1 VLSNT
6 RAHEKYNKVIDV
18 SGYSV
23 LREALCVWSVSAIIA
38 SRISEARVRNK
49 IHRQAEVSNFAQTFV
64 ALPDMT
70 THRRGLC
77 RAFSH
82 GKANAMEVP
91 AILHGESRTRLLQ
104 GIAFG
109 VVATLI
115 IGFSWGG
122 WVTGGTA
129 KTMAA
134 TAETKGE
141 MSVLVPLCVTQFMAT
156 DGAVAKLKLTQ
167 YGHDDV
173 VREFVKKVVDT
184 DMDYSFARACASGV
198 DDAITKTAA
207 KG

>member
-1 VLSNT
+1 
-6 RAHEKYNKVIDV
+6 
-18 SGYSV
+18 
-23 LREALCVWSVSAIIA
+23 
-38 SRISEARVRNK
+38 
-49 IHRQAEVSNFAQTFV
+49 
-64 ALPDMT
+64 
-70 THRRGLC
+70 
-77 RAFSH
+77 
-82 GKANAMEVP
+82 MEVP
-91 AILHGESRTRLLQ
+91 SILHGESRTRLLQ
-104 GIAFG
+104 GAALGI
-109 VVATLI
+109 VATLVV
-115 IGFSWGG
+115 GFSWGG

-129 KTMAA
+129 RSMAA

-198 DDAITKTAA
+198 DDALAKSAA